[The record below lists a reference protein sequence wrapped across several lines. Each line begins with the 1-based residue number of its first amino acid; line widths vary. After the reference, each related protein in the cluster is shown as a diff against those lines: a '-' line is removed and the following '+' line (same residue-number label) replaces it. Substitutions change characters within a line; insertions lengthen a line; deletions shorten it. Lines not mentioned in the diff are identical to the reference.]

1 VTIIKPPDI
10 DPRTRAQ
17 IAEQTRQL
25 MCKYLGWSNS
35 ADGGEAGRALTA
47 VFARLCSLVV
57 ERINR
62 APEKNFLAFLDM
74 LGNTLVP
81 ATSARA
87 PLSFT
92 LAGAALDGVLVP
104 SGTRLYAPAP
114 PGADEPIYFETDDDL
129 WLTTLELQSFS
140 YGDTDV
146 FAEKSCISDINLE
159 LFKTE
164 CATYIIGFTLPEPRQ
179 LPVGLAVVLY
189 FEIESPDYLPVN
201 AADPSNI
208 VQSLKWEYSIG
219 VNNDSVV
226 QWRSFHVD
234 DHTKL
239 LTTSGTIVFEVPADF
254 APESKD
260 PKIYWVRFSA
270 DNNALNSNPAKL
282 RWIATNTVMANQ
294 AATVTD
300 EIIGSSNGTSGQR
313 FNTLRRPLR
322 TGQKLEVLERVLVIP
337 NQSETRAER
346 IVWEEVTDFYASGS
360 GDRHYM
366 LERDAGTVIFGNG
379 QNGMIPPPGVKNIR
393 MISYQ
398 YGGGIQGNVP
408 AGTIS
413 SFWSSLP
420 QVDKVTN
427 HAPAQ
432 GGAEQESYESLLERA
447 PKVLRH
453 RNRAVSK
460 SDYEDLAMLA
470 SEEVALARC
479 LPLIDLAKDAYAV
492 NKKAEDEKQG
502 VGKVSLIIVPK
513 SSDTKPLPSQSL
525 IRQVRDFILPKASP
539 LMELSV
545 VGPLYLQV
553 NVTIDIRVTS
563 MQLTELVRKTVKER
577 LHAFLHPLTGRGGQ
591 GWDFG
596 REPHPSDFYAELSD
610 VYGIEYIVSLE
621 LKYETDKNQAQTSYD
636 IINTGRFL
644 ICSGEHTIK
653 TI

>member
-1 VTIIKPPDI
+1 MNIIKPPDI
-10 DPRTRAQ
+10 DPRTSAQ

-25 MCKYLGWSNS
+25 MCKYLGWSDS
-35 ADGGEAGRALTA
+35 ADGGEACRALTA

-62 APEKNFLAFLDM
+62 APEKKFLAFLDL

-81 ATSARA
+81 ATSARV

-92 LAGAALDGVLVP
+92 LGSSVDKGVLVP
-104 SGTRLYAPAP
+104 SGTRLYAPEP
-114 PGADEPIYFETDDDL
+114 PGADEPIYFETDEDL
-129 WLTTLELQSFS
+129 WLTTLELHSFS
-140 YGDTDV
+140 YGGTDV
-146 FAEKSCISDINLE
+146 FAEKSCISDINVE

-219 VNNDSVV
+219 LNNDSVV
-226 QWRSFHVD
+226 QWRSFNVD

-260 PKIYWVRFSA
+260 PKIYWVRISA
-270 DNNALNSNPAKL
+270 DNNAHNSNPAKL

-346 IVWEEVTDFYASGS
+346 IVWEEVTDFYASGP
-360 GDRHYM
+360 GDRHYV

-379 QNGMIPPPGVKNIR
+379 QNGMIPPPGVKNVR

-408 AGTIS
+408 VDTIT
-413 SFWSSLP
+413 SFWSPIP
-420 QVDKVTN
+420 QVDTVTN
-427 HAPAQ
+427 HASAR
-432 GGAEQESYESLLERA
+432 GGAQQESYESLLDRA

-460 SDYEDLAMLA
+460 SDYEDLAKLA
-470 SEEVALARC
+470 SEEVALVRC
-479 LPLIDLAKDAYAV
+479 VPLIDLAHDAYAV
-492 NKKAEDEKQG
+492 NKKTEDEQKG
-502 VGKVSLIIVPK
+502 VGNVSLVIVPK
-513 SSDTKPLPSQSL
+513 SPDTKPLPSQSL
-525 IRQVRDFILPKASP
+525 IRQVRDFILSKSSP
-539 LMELSV
+539 LVDLSV
-545 VGPLYLQV
+545 VGPLYLPV
-553 NVTIDIRVTS
+553 NVTLSIQVTS
-563 MQLTELVRKTVKER
+563 KQLKALVEKTVKER
-577 LHAFLHPLTGRGGQ
+577 IDAFLHPLTGRGGQ

-610 VYGIEYIVSLE
+610 VYGIEYIESLG
-621 LKYETDKNQAQTSYD
+621 LKLVIDKNINKTVND
-636 IINTGRFL
+636 IKNTGRFL
-644 ICSGEHTIK
+644 ICSGEHTIN